1 MKKILV
7 RGDDLGYSRAVN
19 YGIYDTVHDGI
30 NNNVGV
36 MVNMPST
43 EQGLELLKNEDVS
56 LGMHTD
62 ISNGRPLSDLK
73 DIPSLV
79 DDNGCFKRSKIYRHA
94 SKDFVVLDQVVQE
107 IEAQYQKFLDLV
119 GEKPSYFEG
128 HAVQSANFVKGL
140 EIVAKRHNLAY
151 LPFSGNEVIPFK
163 HSKLMPFC
171 ESMLPNYQ
179 PMETFKKIIKIADKD
194 SDVIPFMICHPGYLD
209 EYILNTSSL
218 TFPRPKEVELL
229 CSQEVRD
236 LIAEHDIELV
246 KYSEID

>member
-19 YGIYDTVHDGI
+19 YGIYDTIHNGI

-43 EQGLELLKNEDVS
+43 KQGLDLLKNEGVS
-56 LGMHTD
+56 LGLHIN
-62 ISNGRPLSDLK
+62 ISNGRPISNPR
-73 DIPSLV
+73 DISSLV
-79 DDNGCFKRSKIYRHA
+79 DNNGFFKRSKIYRNATH
-94 SKDFVVLDQVVQE
+94 DFVILDQVVQE
-107 IEAQYQKFLDLV
+107 IEAQYQKFLELV
-119 GEKPSYFEG
+119 GETPSYFEG
-128 HAVQSANFVKGL
+128 HAVQSTNFIKGL

-151 LPFSGNEVIPFK
+151 LPFSDNKIISFK
-163 HSKLMPFC
+163 HSKLLPFC

-179 PMETFKKIIKIADKD
+179 PIITFKKLIKIADKNN
-194 SDVIPFMICHPGYLD
+194 DVIPFMICHPGYLD

-218 TFPRPKEVELL
+218 TFPRPKEVSLL

-236 LIAEHDIELV
+236 LIAKHDIKLI
-246 KYSEID
+246 KYNEIE